1 MFTFPMHKMFLPR
14 FVARGLVPLVM
25 VLAWPLTAH
34 ALFDDD
40 EARKA
45 IIELR
50 QRVEINRQT
59 AETAN
64 AATAR
69 AVEEARDGQA
79 TTRRSLLELANQIE
93 QLRADVARLR
103 GQNEQLAREV
113 SELQRQ
119 QKDVQLGLDERL
131 RKVEPVK
138 VSLDGKE
145 FTAMPA
151 EKREFEAAMDLLRK
165 TDFDAAAQA
174 YAGFLKRYPDS
185 GYTAAALY
193 WLGNAQYANRA
204 YKEAIESHRRLVT
217 QFPDHPR
224 APEAMLAMANSQI
237 ELKDTKAARRT
248 MEDLVKAHPQSEA
261 AGAARERLTK
271 LR

>member
-1 MFTFPMHKMFLPR
+1 MRMTPIFRCLPR
-14 FVARGLVPLVM
+14 ALLPLTSALA
-25 VLAWPLTAH
+25 LAWPLQAH

-50 QRVEINRQT
+50 QRVEINRQA
-59 AETAN
+59 AEAAN
-64 AATAR
+64 AATTRTA
-69 AVEEARDGQA
+69 EEARDGQT
-79 TTRRSLLELANQIE
+79 TTRRSLLDLANQIE
-93 QLRADVARLR
+93 QLRAEVARLR
-103 GQNEQLAREV
+103 GQNEQLTREV

-138 VSLDGKE
+138 VALDGKD
-145 FTAMPA
+145 FTAAPI
-151 EKREFEAAMDLLRK
+151 EKR
-165 TDFDAAAQA
+165 DFDAAMETLRRTEFDAAALA
-174 YAGFLKRYPDS
+174 YQQFLRRYPDS

-193 WLGNAQYANRA
+193 WLGNALYASRD
-204 YKEAIESHRRLVT
+204 YKAAVESHRRLVT

-224 APEAMLAMANSQI
+224 TPEAQLAIANSQV
-237 ELKDTKAARRT
+237 ELKDTKGARRT
-248 MEDLVKAHPQSEA
+248 LEELVKAHPQSEA
-261 AGAARERLTK
+261 AGAARERLSR

>member
-1 MFTFPMHKMFLPR
+1 MRMTPIVCRLS
-14 FVARGLVPLVM
+14 RGLLPLTSA
-25 VLAWPLTAH
+25 LALVWPLQAH

-50 QRVEINRQT
+50 QRVEINRQA
-59 AETAN
+59 AEAAN

-69 AVEEARDGQA
+69 TAEEARDGQT
-79 TTRRSLLELANQIE
+79 TTRRSLLDLANQIE
-93 QLRADVARLR
+93 QLRAEVARLR
-103 GQNEQLAREV
+103 GQNEQLTREV

-119 QKDVQLGLDERL
+119 QRDVQLGLDERL

-138 VSLDGKE
+138 VSLDGKD
-145 FTAMPA
+145 FTAAPT
-151 EKREFEAAMDLLRK
+151 EKRDFDAAMETLRR
-165 TDFDAAAQA
+165 TEFDAAAQA
-174 YAGFLKRYPDS
+174 YQQFLRRYPDS

-193 WLGNAQYANRA
+193 WLGNAQYASRD
-204 YKEAIESHRRLVT
+204 YKAAVETHRRLVS

-224 APEAMLAMANSQI
+224 TPEAQLAIANSQV

-248 MEDLVKAHPQSEA
+248 LEDLVKAHPQSEA
-261 AGAARERLTK
+261 AGAARERLSR

>member
-1 MFTFPMHKMFLPR
+1 MFFLNRLPHALLALTGALAAVWPMQ
-14 FVARGLVPLVM
+14 
-25 VLAWPLTAH
+25 AH
-34 ALFDDD
+34 ALFNDD

-50 QRVEINRQT
+50 QRVEINRQA

-64 AATAR
+64 ARTA
-69 AVEEARDGQA
+69 EEAREAQA
-79 TTRRSLLELANQIE
+79 TTRRSLLDLANQIE
-93 QLRADVARLR
+93 QLRAELARLR

-138 VSLDGKE
+138 VSLDGKDFNAAPVE
-145 FTAMPA
+145 KRDFDTAM
-151 EKREFEAAMDLLRK
+151 ETLRRSEFEAASVAYQQFLR
-165 TDFDAAAQA
+165 
-174 YAGFLKRYPDS
+174 RYPDS

-193 WLGNAQYANRA
+193 WLGNAQYASRD
-204 YKEAIESHRRLVT
+204 YKGAVESHRRLVT

-224 APEAMLAMANSQI
+224 APEAQLAIANSQI
-237 ELKDTKAARRT
+237 ELKDTRSARRT
-248 MEDLVKAHPQSEA
+248 LEDLIKTRPDSEA
-261 AGAARERLTK
+261 AGAARERLSR

>member
-1 MFTFPMHKMFLPR
+1 MRMKLFSLCLM
-14 FVARGLVPLVM
+14 RGLLPLSSA
-25 VLAWPLTAH
+25 LALVWPLQAH

-50 QRVEINRQT
+50 QRVEINRQA
-59 AETAN
+59 AEAAN
-64 AATAR
+64 AATTRTA
-69 AVEEARDGQA
+69 EEARDGQT
-79 TTRRSLLELANQIE
+79 TTRRSLLDLANQIE
-93 QLRADVARLR
+93 QLRAEVARLR
-103 GQNEQLAREV
+103 GQNEQLTREV

-138 VSLDGKE
+138 VSLDGKD
-145 FTAMPA
+145 FTAAPT
-151 EKREFEAAMDLLRK
+151 EKRDFDAAMEALRR
-165 TDFDAAAQA
+165 TEFDAAAQA
-174 YAGFLKRYPDS
+174 YQLFLKRYPDS

-193 WLGNAQYANRA
+193 WLGNAQYASGE
-204 YKEAIESHRRLVT
+204 YKAALETHRRLVT
-217 QFPDHPR
+217 RFPEHPR
-224 APEAMLAMANSQI
+224 TPEAQLAIANSQV

-248 MEDLVKAHPQSEA
+248 LEDLVKAHPQSEA
-261 AGAARERLTK
+261 AGAARERLSR

>member
-1 MFTFPMHKMFLPR
+1 MGYRMFFRSRLPHALMALTGALAAVWPMH
-14 FVARGLVPLVM
+14 
-25 VLAWPLTAH
+25 AH
-34 ALFDDD
+34 ALFNDD

-50 QRVEINRQT
+50 QRVEINRQAAESANAKT
-59 AETAN
+59 AEESREAQ
-64 AATAR
+64 AA
-69 AVEEARDGQA
+69 
-79 TTRRSLLELANQIE
+79 TRRSLLDLANQIE
-93 QLRADVARLR
+93 QLRAELARMR

-145 FTAMPA
+145 FNAAPV
-151 EKREFEAAMDLLRK
+151 EKRDFDAAMEILRRSEFEAASVAYQQFLR
-165 TDFDAAAQA
+165 
-174 YAGFLKRYPDS
+174 RYPES

-193 WLGNAQYANRA
+193 WLGNAQYASRD
-204 YKEAIESHRRLVT
+204 YKGAVESHRRLVT

-224 APEAMLAMANSQI
+224 APEAQLAIANSQI
-237 ELKDTKAARRT
+237 ELKDPRSARRT
-248 MEDLVKAHPQSEA
+248 LEDLIKARPESEA
-261 AGAARERLTK
+261 AGAARERLSR